1 MKLQNHFLIAMPTL
15 TDHYFSRSVVY
26 LCEHD
31 EKGAMGLVINKPI
44 EEFSIAEMLAKLE
57 ISIADRNEAINLDT
71 QVIAGGPVAEEH
83 GFILHTPVEGFNSS
97 LKLSD
102 DLMVTTSK
110 DVLETLG
117 SYRQPT
123 NALVTLGY
131 TSWETGQLEQEIMD
145 NSWLTV
151 PADSSLIFS
160 IPIHQRW
167 QAAAALLGID
177 IHMISP
183 QAGHA

>member
-1 MKLQNHFLIAMPTL
+1 
-15 TDHYFSRSVVY
+15 
-26 LCEHD
+26 
-31 EKGAMGLVINKPI
+31 
-44 EEFSIAEMLAKLE
+44 
-57 ISIADRNEAINLDT
+57 
-71 QVIAGGPVAEEH
+71 
-83 GFILHTPVEGFNSS
+83 
-97 LKLSD
+97 
-102 DLMVTTSK
+102 MVTTSK

-123 NALVTLGY
+123 NTLVTLGY
-131 TSWETGQLEQEIMD
+131 ASWETGQLEQEIMD

-160 IPIHQRW
+160 TPIHQRW